1 MADGTPVKR
10 YAFIPQDLRERMKA
24 TGISRRQVAA
34 HMKQRNT
41 QHFYQQLSG
50 KTRMTEEMTARLTE
64 LVEKLE
70 TGELVVSDHFPK
82 MKANLGGSFAHVSEE
97 FEPPLPPTPT
107 EARAG
112 SPEKIAIMIAR
123 AEAGYAFRHPYDSTM
138 HIPIGSVE
146 RMAAIFAAMADEDL
160 DEEEDDDA

>member
-1 MADGTPVKR
+1 MADRTPLKQ
-10 YAFIPQDLRERMKA
+10 YAFIPQELRERMKA

-64 LVEKLE
+64 LVAKLE
-70 TGELVVSDHFPK
+70 AGELVVTKHFPK
-82 MKANLGGSFAHVSEE
+82 MKPNLGGSFAHVAED

-107 EARAG
+107 DARAG

-123 AEAGYAFRHPYDSTM
+123 AEAGYAFRHPDDSTM

-160 DEEEDDDA
+160 DDEEDDDA

>member
-1 MADGTPVKR
+1 MADRTPLKQ

-50 KTRMTEEMTARLTE
+50 KTRMTEEMTAQLTE
-64 LVEKLE
+64 LVQQLE
-70 TGELVVSDHFPK
+70 TGELVVSEDFPK
-82 MKANLGGSFAHVSEE
+82 VTPNLGGSFANVPDDY
-97 FEPPLPPTPT
+97 EPPLAPTPT

-112 SPEKIAIMIAR
+112 SPEKVAIMIAR
-123 AEAGYAFRHPYDSTM
+123 GEAGYALMHPDDSKM
-138 HIPIGSVE
+138 HIAIGSSQ
-146 RMAAIFAAMADEDL
+146 RMAEILAIIDGEEYD
-160 DEEEDDDA
+160 EEDDDDA